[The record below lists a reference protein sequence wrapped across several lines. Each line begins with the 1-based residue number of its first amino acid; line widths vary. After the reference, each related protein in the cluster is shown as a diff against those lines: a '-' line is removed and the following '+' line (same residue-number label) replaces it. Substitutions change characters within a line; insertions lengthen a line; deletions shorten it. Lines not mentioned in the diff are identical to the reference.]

1 MIIAQFYGAKDEKN
15 LNKGLHTAYAFSIIA
30 SIFISII
37 GWFATPG
44 LLRLLKTPEDTIAD
58 STLYLRIYFL
68 GIIFTL
74 IYNMGSYIMRAL
86 GDSRRPL
93 YYLIICCILNI
104 ILDLV
109 AVVGLGMGIAGAAIA
124 TVISQAVSAGL
135 VSRALMKSYDMLRL
149 KLRAIRIHPDLLR
162 SEFRI
167 GLPGG
172 LQSCAYSISNI
183 IIQTAI
189 NNFGT
194 DTAAAWAAFG
204 KVDAIF
210 WTITGSFG
218 ITIATFAGQ
227 NYGARKYDRIQRSVR
242 VCLGMSLGLCG
253 GLLIFL
259 FTCCRPLYY
268 AFTTDPNV
276 VDIGVYMLRTI
287 APSYV
292 IYIFVEIFSGAL
304 RGIGDVLIPVCITMG
319 GVLIIRLSWILFV
332 TPHDRRTVDSAV
344 QLSSGLGRYF
354 AFAGALLLAEEET
367 ASGEDAR
374 KPGIKSD
381 PAQPEKPAL
390 IKSAG
395 FMFLLVPKGSSIL
408 RTSRSVPS
416 PSAACQARKQ
426 PVLQQAYQ
434 ETGWPGVCSS
444 PGIQV
449 LRVHTPLWSYLRQL
463 CAVFPGSSSFPVPDD
478 LPSGACWS

>member
-1 MIIAQFYGAKDEKN
+1 MNTKSGTSNPITEGVIWKQLLIFFFPIMVGTLFQQLYNTVDAVIVGRFVGKQALASVGGSAAVLSNFVIGFFTGLSAGASVIIAQFYGAKDEKN

-44 LLRLLKTPEDTIAD
+44 LLRILKTPEDTIAD

-332 TPHDRRTVDSAV
+332 TPMTGE
-344 QLSSGLGRYF
+344 LSTLLYSYPL
-354 AFAGALLLAEEET
+354 AWGATLLLLAPYYWRRKKRLL
-367 ASGEDAR
+367 AGMPAAR
-374 KPGIKSD
+374 N
-381 PAQPEKPAL
+381 
-390 IKSAG
+390 
-395 FMFLLVPKGSSIL
+395 
-408 RTSRSVPS
+408 
-416 PSAACQARKQ
+416 
-426 PVLQQAYQ
+426 
-434 ETGWPGVCSS
+434 
-444 PGIQV
+444 
-449 LRVHTPLWSYLRQL
+449 
-463 CAVFPGSSSFPVPDD
+463 
-478 LPSGACWS
+478 